1 LLIRIKVYD
10 ALISMMLKKNLSYS
24 FLLND
29 AVYVAVTKGYLDIV
43 NLLVDW
49 GADLNIFIGNF

>member
-1 LLIRIKVYD
+1 
-10 ALISMMLKKNLSYS
+10 MMLKKNLSYS

>member
-10 ALISMMLKKNLSYS
+10 ALISMMVKINLSYS